1 MRSVI
6 VQPSQI
12 HGQGVFAVRN
22 FRQGDLIIIGNE
34 SRVITPD
41 NPLRKDEGEYDYHCD
56 YLTDGKI
63 ILLQWPERHINHCC
77 DPNSY
82 VKHVGSVRYNYARRE
97 IRTGEEITHDYCING
112 FGNTGWQCNCSCWRC
127 RNTIHS
133 DFFHLPF
140 ELQIEYLPLL
150 DGWYIEEYRDKIN
163 TLRRVAELQSFP
175 I

>member
-1 MRSVI
+1 MESVI

-12 HGQGVFAVRN
+12 HGQGVFAVRD

-41 NPLRKDEGEYDYHCD
+41 NPLRKDEDEYEYHCD
-56 YLTDGKI
+56 YLADGKI
-63 ILLQWPERHINHCC
+63 VLLQWPERHINHCC

-82 VKHVGSVRYNYARRE
+82 IKHVGGVRYNYARRD
-97 IRTGEEITHDYCING
+97 IHTGEEITHDYCING
-112 FGNTGWQCNCSCWRC
+112 FGNTVWQCNCSCWRC

-133 DFFHLPF
+133 DFFHLPL

-150 DGWYIEEYRDKIN
+150 DGWYIEEYRDKVN
-163 TLRRVAELQSFP
+163 TLKRVAEL
-175 I
+175 